1 MRANGKN
8 CMAMVALW
16 QASPRAG
23 AEEKQMSTDI
33 RFDGRVAIVTGAG
46 NGLGR
51 QHALGLAARGA
62 KVVVN
67 DLGRDGV
74 SSDAAL
80 SVVEEILSAGGEAI
94 AEPADVSDFDDVTR
108 MVEAVKA
115 RWGRIDVL
123 VNNAGI
129 LRDKTFTKMEL
140 ADFRKVLDV
149 HLMGTMHCIKAVWDT
164 MREQSYGRIA
174 LTSSASGIYGN
185 FGQSNYGAAK
195 AAMVGLMNVLHLE
208 GAKFDIRVNTLAPTA
223 ATSMTEGLISPEDA
237 ALLAPETVTPG
248 LLYLVSEGAPS
259 KLILGAGAGNFA
271 VTHIQETAG
280 HYLAPEERTPENI
293 RDHFAAIND
302 QSNMAPLESA
312 FDQTKKYI
320 IRARNE
326 LNNH

>member
-1 MRANGKN
+1 
-8 CMAMVALW
+8 
-16 QASPRAG
+16 
-23 AEEKQMSTDI
+23 MSTDI

-80 SVVEEILSAGGEAI
+80 SVVEEILAAGGEAI

-108 MVEAVKA
+108 MVEAVKG
-115 RWGRIDVL
+115 RWGRVDVL

-129 LRDKTFTKMEL
+129 LRDKTFTKMDL

-149 HLMGTMHCIKAVWDT
+149 HLMGTVHCIKAVWDT

-208 GAKFDIRVNTLAPTA
+208 GSKFDIRVNTLAPTA
-223 ATSMTEGLISPEDA
+223 ATSMTEGLIPPEDA
-237 ALLAPETVTPG
+237 ALLGPETVTPG
-248 LLYLVSEGAPS
+248 LLYLVSEDAPS

-293 RDHFAAIND
+293 RDHFSAIDD
-302 QSNMAPLESA
+302 QSHMAPLESA

-320 IRARNE
+320 IRVRNE
-326 LNNH
+326 LNK